1 MNFFYYYF
9 IYERIIESYHRLI
22 ELQNIFIQKAGCGL
36 CVTKSQQKYS
46 FENFKA
52 VARKF
57 RASSTYLIVYA
68 LVHYYSKE
76 TTNLPQPLATE
87 YIDRRY
93 IQTLYI
99 YIYTHIV
106 PHLSRLFLSISRNCL
121 NKKFL
126 TIIIT
131 TKIHEIEFITII
143 RNWSTYIILVDILEQ
158 YYSKLAKIQDPFLYA
173 SVLSII
179 LKYDMRYGSSW
190 VIKFSYILEYFE
202 TFLSMKNSKFK

>member
-1 MNFFYYYF
+1 MLSYIITVRKQLTYRNRLQLNISIVA
-9 IYERIIESYHRLI
+9 IYKPCI
-22 ELQNIFIQKAGCGL
+22 
-36 CVTKSQQKYS
+36 
-46 FENFKA
+46 
-52 VARKF
+52 
-57 RASSTYLIVYA
+57 
-68 LVHYYSKE
+68 
-76 TTNLPQPLATE
+76 
-87 YIDRRY
+87 
-93 IQTLYI
+93 YI